1 MDDKFL
7 YQNRPA
13 VRPEFQQKLYERL
26 SNRPIQSKAAKPN
39 FRLVTR
45 FALIGLILFAALFT
59 FSEPARAGIVE
70 LIKIIAG
77 YEVEVSFWRP
87 PVIDEDNPISYISS
101 DENTISYALKDIPFE
116 FALPAYVPDDYSF
129 PEKLQILKDDGNE
142 EIAVTYI
149 YRYHGGFT
157 AISLSVDDRARTWP
171 IIISDLDS
179 AEEIQINGQPALLV
193 RGIFYSQDDADWKHT
208 SYSAKIYLQKDGLT
222 YRLIG
227 YPKLN
232 EETGEAESALPLDEL
247 IRMAES
253 IPALQNNE
261 DDANL
266 YKQQAV
272 DDILKNPPF
281 LLKVPA
287 YLPDGFVAREGNV
300 ANSNTWVRLVWQN
313 QTGQNI
319 RLMIQQDWRILRPSG
334 IETAKR
340 ENINGRYTWVIQGGF
355 GEDGQWDST
364 KKDTELYW
372 RIGGLVYR
380 LSSDT
385 VDELELIRIAKS
397 IK

>member
-13 VRPEFQQKLYERL
+13 VRPDFQQKLYERL
-26 SNRPIQSKAAKPN
+26 SSRAAQSKTANPN
-39 FRLVTR
+39 FRLVIR
-45 FALIGLILFAALFT
+45 FALISLILFAALFT

-70 LIKIIAG
+70 LIRIIAG
-77 YEVEVSFWRP
+77 FEVEVSFWRP
-87 PVIDEDNPISYISS
+87 SIEDDNSFSFSS
-101 DENTISYALKDIPFE
+101 SPDENTISYALKDIPFE

-129 PEKLQILKDDGNE
+129 SEKLQILKDNGNQ
-142 EIAVTYI
+142 ISVTYI
-149 YRYHGGFT
+149 TPEGSSWINLR
-157 AISLSVDDRARTWP
+157 IDDRARTWP
-171 IIISDLDS
+171 ITISDLDS

-193 RGIFYSQDDADWKHT
+193 RGTFYSQDFGDWKHT
-208 SYSAKIYLQKDGLT
+208 SHFTKIYLQKDGLT
-222 YRLIG
+222 YFLIVS
-227 YPKLN
+227 PKFN
-232 EETGEAESALPLDEL
+232 QETGEAESALPLDEL

-261 DDANL
+261 DDSNL

-272 DDILKNPPF
+272 DNILKNPPF
-281 LLKVPA
+281 LLKAPA

-313 QTGQNI
+313 QTDQNI
-319 RLMIQQDWRILRPSG
+319 RLMIQEDWRILRPSG

>member
-13 VRPEFQQKLYERL
+13 VRPDFQQKLYERL
-26 SNRPIQSKAAKPN
+26 SSRPVQSKAAKPN

-45 FALIGLILFAALFT
+45 FALISLVLFAALFT

-70 LIKIIAG
+70 LIRHIAG
-77 YEVEVSFWRP
+77 YEVEVSFSRP
-87 PVIDEDNPISYISS
+87 SIEDINSISSSFS

-116 FALPAYVPDDYSF
+116 FALPAYVPDGYSF
-129 PEKLQILKDDGNE
+129 REKLQILKDNGNQ
-142 EIAVTYI
+142 IAVTYLYSEGSSWI
-149 YRYHGGFT
+149 DFW
-157 AISLSVDDRARTWP
+157 IDDGAKTWP
-171 IIISDLDS
+171 IIISDLDN
-179 AEEIQINGQPALLV
+179 AEEIKINGQPALLV
-193 RGIFYSQDDADWKHT
+193 RGTFYSQDFGDWKHT
-208 SYSAKIYLQKDGLT
+208 SHFIKIYLQKDGLT
-222 YRLIG
+222 YLLIVS
-227 YPKLN
+227 PKIN
-232 EETGEAESALPLDEL
+232 QETGEAESALPLDEL

-266 YKQQAV
+266 YKPQAV
-272 DDILKNPPF
+272 DDILENPPF
-281 LLKVPA
+281 LFEAPA

-319 RLMIQQDWRILRPSG
+319 RLTIQQDWRILRPAG
-334 IETAKR
+334 IETAKW

-385 VDELELIRIAKS
+385 VDEIELIRIAKS